1 MTNVLRYTCDPPT
14 DESLVSGQP
23 RIIVKLLTK
32 VTLLPLCPGRILWLV
47 SLVAAAAGQ
56 DGPLD
61 VDKLEHGLGA
71 DLEDDPRTVPLSGV
85 VNDHGEAEVEKVSG
99 EAPGE
104 IGQRPWRYLGVHPVT
119 LH

>member
-56 DGPLD
+56 NNDWSM
-61 VDKLEHGLGA
+61 V
-71 DLEDDPRTVPLSGV
+71 RTMHFMGS
-85 VNDHGEAEVEKVSG
+85 KF
-99 EAPGE
+99 
-104 IGQRPWRYLGVHPVT
+104 
-119 LH
+119 